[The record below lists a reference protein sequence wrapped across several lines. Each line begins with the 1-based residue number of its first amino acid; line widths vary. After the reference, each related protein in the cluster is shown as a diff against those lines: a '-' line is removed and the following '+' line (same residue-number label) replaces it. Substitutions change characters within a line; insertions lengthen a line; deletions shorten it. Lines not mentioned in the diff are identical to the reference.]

1 MIDDPLRTKA
11 DSRAL
16 FALLIVVSAAMGWI
30 LWPLFGALLWA
41 AVIALLFAPV
51 QQALLRRMRGRRTLA
66 ALLTLILVI
75 ALMIVPLAL
84 TATALASEAAA
95 LYQRLQSGEINL
107 TRIFRG
113 LYNGLPDLVTG
124 LLDRLGLTNF
134 DMLQRRVTA
143 LLSQASEAIATQA
156 VNVGQGTFEFGTL
169 LVITL
174 YLAFF
179 MIRDGEH
186 LMRGIRHALPLADSQ
201 KRLLAARFAT
211 VIRATVRGNLVVA
224 VLQGALG
231 GLAFWV
237 LDVHGALLWAVL
249 MACLSLLPAIGAA
262 LVWGPVA
269 VVFFVTGETGSGLAL
284 LAWGVLVIGLVDN
297 LLRPLLVGRD
307 TGMSDALVMVTTLGG
322 LTVFGLNGFI
332 LGPVIAA
339 MFIAAW
345 ELHAEVP
352 SLEAAG
358 PPGPT
363 GQKGQTGPTG
373 PTGPLG
379 VPGPPGP
386 PGN

>member
-1 MIDDPLRTKA
+1 MIDDPLRTKTDA
-11 DSRAL
+11 RAL
-16 FALLIVVSAAMGWI
+16 FALLLIVTAAMGWI

-51 QQALLRRMRGRRTLA
+51 QQALLRRLHRRRTLA
-66 ALLTLILVI
+66 ALLTLSVAI
-75 ALMIVPLAL
+75 AVMIVPLAL
-84 TATALASEAAA
+84 TATALAAEAAS
-95 LYQRLQSGEINL
+95 LYQRVQSGDLNL
-107 TRIFRG
+107 TRVFRG
-113 LYNGLPDLVTG
+113 LYNGLPDGVTS
-124 LLDRLGLTNF
+124 LLDRVGLTNF
-134 DMLQRRVTA
+134 DKLQRHVTA
-143 LLSQASEAIATQA
+143 LLGQASEAIATQA
-156 VNVGQGTFEFGTL
+156 FNLGQGTFEFGTL

-186 LMRGIRHALPLADSQ
+186 LMQAVRRALPLADSQ
-201 KRLLAARFAT
+201 KRLLAARFTT

-262 LVWGPVA
+262 LVWGPV
-269 VVFFVTGETGSGLAL
+269 VLVFLVTGETGAGLAL
-284 LAWGVLVIGLVDN
+284 LAWGVGVIGLVDN

-332 LGPVIAA
+332 LGPAIAA

-345 ELHAEVP
+345 ELHAQVP
-352 SLEAAG
+352 SPVAED
-358 PPGPT
+358 
-363 GQKGQTGPTG
+363 GQADG
-373 PTGPLG
+373 
-379 VPGPPGP
+379 
-386 PGN
+386 

>member
-1 MIDDPLRTKA
+1 MIDDPQRTKT

-16 FALLIVVSAAMGWI
+16 LALLIVVTASLFWI
-30 LWPLFGALLWA
+30 LQPLFGALLWA
-41 AVIALLFAPV
+41 AVIAMLFAPV
-51 QQALLRRMRGRRTLA
+51 QQALLRQLRGRRTLA
-66 ALLTLILVI
+66 ALLTLTLAT

-84 TATALASEAAA
+84 TAMALAAEAAA
-95 LYQRLQSGEINL
+95 LYQRVQSGELNL

-134 DMLQRRVTA
+134 DQLQRHVTA
-143 LLSQASEAIATQA
+143 LLGQASEAIATQA
-156 VNVGQGTFEFGTL
+156 VNLGQGTFEFGTL

-186 LMRGIRHALPLADSQ
+186 LMRGMRRTLPLADGH
-201 KRLLAARFAT
+201 KRLLTARFTT

-237 LDVHGALLWAVL
+237 LDVRGALLWAVL

-262 LVWGPVA
+262 LVWGPV
-269 VVFFVTGETGSGLAL
+269 VLVFFINGQTGSALAL

-352 SLEAAG
+352 SAVAEDV
-358 PPGPT
+358 PGPA
-363 GQKGQTGPTG
+363 GPTG
-373 PTGPLG
+373 PTGP
-379 VPGPPGP
+379 PGP

>member
-1 MIDDPLRTKA
+1 MIDDPQRTKT

-16 FALLIVVSAAMGWI
+16 LALLIVVTASLFWI
-30 LWPLFGALLWA
+30 LQPLFGALLWA
-41 AVIALLFAPV
+41 AVIAMLFAPV
-51 QQALLRRMRGRRTLA
+51 QQALLRQLRGRRTLA
-66 ALLTLILVI
+66 ALLTLTLAT

-84 TATALASEAAA
+84 TAMALAAEAAA
-95 LYQRLQSGEINL
+95 LYQRVQSGELNL

-134 DMLQRRVTA
+134 DQLQRHVTA
-143 LLSQASEAIATQA
+143 LLGQASEAIATQA
-156 VNVGQGTFEFGTL
+156 VNLGQGTFEFGTL

-186 LMRGIRHALPLADSQ
+186 LMRGMRRTLPLADGH
-201 KRLLAARFAT
+201 KRLLTARFTT

-237 LDVHGALLWAVL
+237 LDVRGALLWAVL

-262 LVWGPVA
+262 LVWGPV
-269 VVFFVTGETGSGLAL
+269 VLVFFINGQTGSALAL

-352 SLEAAG
+352 SAVAEDVPGPAG
-358 PPGPT
+358 PAGPT
-363 GQKGQTGPTG
+363 
-373 PTGPLG
+373 
-379 VPGPPGP
+379 GPPGP

>member
-1 MIDDPLRTKA
+1 MIDDPQRTKT

-16 FALLIVVSAAMGWI
+16 LALLIVVTASLFWI
-30 LWPLFGALLWA
+30 LQPLFGALLWA
-41 AVIALLFAPV
+41 AVIAMLFAPV
-51 QQALLRRMRGRRTLA
+51 QQALLRQLRGRRTLA
-66 ALLTLILVI
+66 ALLTLTLAT

-84 TATALASEAAA
+84 TAMALAAEAAA
-95 LYQRLQSGEINL
+95 LYQRVQSGELNL

-134 DMLQRRVTA
+134 DQLQRHVTA
-143 LLSQASEAIATQA
+143 LLGQASEAIATQA
-156 VNVGQGTFEFGTL
+156 VNLGQGTFEFGTL

-186 LMRGIRHALPLADSQ
+186 LMRGMRRALPLADGH
-201 KRLLAARFAT
+201 KRLLTARFTT

-237 LDVHGALLWAVL
+237 LDVRGALLWAVL

-262 LVWGPVA
+262 LVWGPV
-269 VVFFVTGETGSGLAL
+269 VLVFFINGQTGSALAL

-352 SLEAAG
+352 SAVAEDV
-358 PPGPT
+358 PGPA
-363 GQKGQTGPTG
+363 GPTG
-373 PTGPLG
+373 PTGP
-379 VPGPPGP
+379 PGP

>member
-1 MIDDPLRTKA
+1 MIDDPQRTKT

-16 FALLIVVSAAMGWI
+16 LALLIVVTASLFWI
-30 LWPLFGALLWA
+30 LQPLFGALLWA
-41 AVIALLFAPV
+41 AVIAMLFAPV
-51 QQALLRRMRGRRTLA
+51 QQALLRQLRGRRTLA
-66 ALLTLILVI
+66 ALLTLTLAT

-84 TATALASEAAA
+84 TAMALAAEAAA
-95 LYQRLQSGEINL
+95 LYQRVQSGELNL

-134 DMLQRRVTA
+134 DQLQRHVTA
-143 LLSQASEAIATQA
+143 LLGQASEAIATQA
-156 VNVGQGTFEFGTL
+156 VNLGQGTFEFGTL

-186 LMRGIRHALPLADSQ
+186 LMRGMRRALPLADGH
-201 KRLLAARFAT
+201 KRLLTARFTT

-237 LDVHGALLWAVL
+237 LDVRGALLWAVL

-262 LVWGPVA
+262 LVWGPV
-269 VVFFVTGETGSGLAL
+269 VLVFFINGQTGSALAL

-352 SLEAAG
+352 SAVAKDVPGPAG
-358 PPGPT
+358 PAGPT
-363 GQKGQTGPTG
+363 
-373 PTGPLG
+373 
-379 VPGPPGP
+379 GPPGP

>member
-1 MIDDPLRTKA
+1 MIDDPQRTKT

-16 FALLIVVSAAMGWI
+16 LALLIVVTASLFWI
-30 LWPLFGALLWA
+30 LQPLFGALLWA
-41 AVIALLFAPV
+41 AVIAMLFAPV
-51 QQALLRRMRGRRTLA
+51 QQALLRQLRGRRTLA
-66 ALLTLILVI
+66 ALLTLTLAT

-84 TATALASEAAA
+84 TAMALAAEAAA
-95 LYQRLQSGEINL
+95 LYQRVQSGELNL

-134 DMLQRRVTA
+134 DKLQRHVTA
-143 LLSQASEAIATQA
+143 LLGQASEAIATQA
-156 VNVGQGTFEFGTL
+156 VNLGQGTFEFGTL

-186 LMRGIRHALPLADSQ
+186 LMRGMRRALPLADGH
-201 KRLLAARFAT
+201 KRLLTARFTT
-211 VIRATVRGNLVVA
+211 VIRATVRGNLVFA

-237 LDVHGALLWAVL
+237 LDVRGALLWAVL

-262 LVWGPVA
+262 LVWGPV
-269 VVFFVTGETGSGLAL
+269 VLVFFINGQTGSALAL

-352 SLEAAG
+352 SAVAEDVPGPAG
-358 PPGPT
+358 PAGPT
-363 GQKGQTGPTG
+363 
-373 PTGPLG
+373 
-379 VPGPPGP
+379 GPPGP

>member
-1 MIDDPLRTKA
+1 MIDDPQRTKT

-16 FALLIVVSAAMGWI
+16 LALLIVVTAALGWI
-30 LWPLFGALLWA
+30 LQPLFGALLWA
-41 AVIALLFAPV
+41 AVIAMLFAPV
-51 QQALLRRMRGRRTLA
+51 QQALLLQLRGRRTLA
-66 ALLTLILVI
+66 ALLTLTLAT

-84 TATALASEAAA
+84 TAMALAAEAAA
-95 LYQRLQSGEINL
+95 LYQRVQSGELNL

-134 DMLQRRVTA
+134 DKLQRHVTA
-143 LLSQASEAIATQA
+143 LLGQASEVIAAQA
-156 VNVGQGTFEFGTL
+156 VNLGQGTFEFGTL

-179 MIRDGEH
+179 TIRDGEH
-186 LMRGIRHALPLADSQ
+186 LMRGMRRALPLADGQ
-201 KRLLAARFAT
+201 KRLLTARFTT

-237 LDVHGALLWAVL
+237 LDVRGALLWAVL

-262 LVWGPVA
+262 LVWGPV
-269 VVFFVTGETGSGLAL
+269 VLVFFINGETGSALAL

-307 TGMSDALVMVTTLGG
+307 TGMSDALVLVTTLGG

-345 ELHAEVP
+345 ELHAQVP
-352 SLEAAG
+352 SAVAEDTLG
-358 PPGPT
+358 PPGP
-363 GQKGQTGPTG
+363 
-373 PTGPLG
+373 L
-379 VPGPPGP
+379 GPPGSPGPSGP
-386 PGN
+386 PGSPDV

>member
-1 MIDDPLRTKA
+1 MIDNPLRTKTDA
-11 DSRAL
+11 RAL
-16 FALLIVVSAAMGWI
+16 FALLLAVTAAMGWI

-51 QQALLRRMRGRRTLA
+51 QQALLRRLRRRRTLA
-66 ALLTLILVI
+66 ALLTLSLAI
-75 ALMIVPLAL
+75 AVMIVPLAL
-84 TATALASEAAA
+84 TATALAAEAAA
-95 LYQRLQSGEINL
+95 LYQRLQSGELDL

-113 LYNGLPDLVTG
+113 LYNGLPDALTS
-124 LLDRLGLTNF
+124 LLDRMGMANF
-134 DMLQRRVTA
+134 DQLQRRLTA
-143 LLSQASEAIATQA
+143 LLGQASQAIATQA
-156 VNVGQGTFEFGTL
+156 FSLGQGTFEFGTM

-174 YLAFF
+174 YVAFF
-179 MIRDGEH
+179 MIRDGER
-186 LMRGIRHALPLADSQ
+186 LMQVIRHALPLADDH
-201 KRLLAARFAT
+201 KRLLSARFT
-211 VIRATVRGNLVVA
+211 NVIRATVRGNLVIA

-262 LVWGPVA
+262 LVWGPVV

-322 LTVFGLNGFI
+322 ITVFGLNGFI
-332 LGPVIAA
+332 LGPAIAA

-345 ELHAEVP
+345 ELHAQVP
-352 SLEAAG
+352 SSVAEDGEADG
-358 PPGPT
+358 
-363 GQKGQTGPTG
+363 
-373 PTGPLG
+373 
-379 VPGPPGP
+379 
-386 PGN
+386 